1 MKTFYILIISL
12 LTSASAIAQTE
23 VTNTVASSGVDFIS
37 DTMVLVLLIGTLIL
51 LLVSLAMLKAA
62 KTFEYIY
69 KNPIVVQQPVKQKL
83 VDYEVWAAIQ
93 KEKPSIW
100 TKLLGLRPLSE
111 EKDIA
116 MEHKFDD
123 IVELDNPTPGWFML
137 MFYGT
142 IVFAVAYMLYYH
154 VLSYGPLQ
162 DEEYAIEMETA
173 KVEKLKYLAS
183 SAGNIDENSVKITS
197 ESGVISAGQAIYNA
211 NCVACHGDKGQ
222 GVVGPNLTDEF
233 WVHGGKISSV
243 FKTIKY
249 GIPEKGMISWEKTLS
264 PKQISEVSNFVLS
277 LKGSKPANA
286 KAAQGEVEL

>member
-1 MKTFYILIISL
+1 MKTLYILIISL

-69 KNPIVVQQPVKQKL
+69 KNPIVVQQPVKQPL
-83 VDYEVWAAIQ
+83 LDYEVWAAIQ

-100 TKLLGLRPLSE
+100 AKLLGLRPLSE
-111 EKDIA
+111 EKDIT

-162 DEEYAIEMETA
+162 HEEYAIEMETA
-173 KVEKLKYLAS
+173 KAEKLKYLAS

-249 GIPEKGMISWEKTLS
+249 GVPEKGMISWEKTLS

-286 KAAQGEVEL
+286 KAAQGDKEG